1 MRRIQNYVVNKSP
14 SFFQKLGI
22 RRKIRKKR
30 LRAEKIAKELIKIV
44 IKDSLY
50 LALNCRFDENCDM
63 VDSDSDDDD
72 DSKDSDSIRYYYD
85 I

>member
-14 SFFQKLGI
+14 SFFQKKWI
-22 RRKIRKKR
+22 RRGVRKKQ
-30 LRAEKIAKELIKIV
+30 LLAEKVARKLIKIV
-44 IKDSLY
+44 IKDAIY

-63 VDSDSDDDD
+63 VDSDSDG